1 MLVNRGLVPSRE
13 KAQAFL
19 MAGAVSVDGLK
30 ETKAGTKVDVDA
42 EILLAK
48 DPVPYVSRGGLK
60 LEAALFE
67 WGIGLSGAVCIDIGA
82 STGGFTDLMLKRGA
96 AKVYTIDVGYGQLD
110 YKLRNDPRVVNMEK
124 TNIRLLDPDGF
135 PEKADFIT
143 IDVSFISLKLVLPVA
158 AGLLKGLCAQQAE
171 GPLEGLCGQQA
182 EAGAETRAETGAG
195 VAEGHI
201 GRPLIVCLI
210 KPQFEAERGQVGKG
224 GIVRDLA
231 VHEAVLGKVKGYAA
245 DNGFSVDGV
254 MDSPILGT
262 KGNKEFLALLTAQGA
277 AGGQEGMWSFDG

>member
-1 MLVNRGLVPSRE
+1 MKERIDVLLVNRGLVPSRE
-13 KAQAFL
+13 KAQAYL
-19 MAGAVSVDGLK
+19 MAGSVSVDGLR
-30 ETKAGTKVDVDA
+30 ETKAGTRVDVDA
-42 EILLAK
+42 EIVLAK

-60 LEAALFE
+60 LEAALLE
-67 WGIGLSGAVCIDIGA
+67 WGIGLCGAVCIDIGA

-96 AKVYTIDVGYGQLD
+96 ARVYTIDVGYGQLD

-135 PEKADFIT
+135 PEKADFIA

-158 AGLLKGLCAQQAE
+158 AGLLKGSC
-171 GPLEGLCGQQA
+171 GPPSAAARAPEGQQA
-182 EAGAETRAETGAG
+182 HAG
-195 VAEGHI
+195 VSGAHDG

-224 GIVRDLA
+224 GIVRDAA
-231 VHEAVLGKVKGYAA
+231 VHETVLGKVKGYAE
-245 DNGFSVDGV
+245 DSGFFFAGV
-254 MDSPILGT
+254 IDSPILGT
-262 KGNKEFLALLTAQGA
+262 KGNKEFLALLAVQGA